1 MVPADQVV
9 AEAQTLAARFARGP
23 RSVGLV
29 KRELLRNGGGDLRAA
44 LDFELQLQAA
54 AGESADF
61 AEGVAAFRAKREP
74 DFRGA

>member
-1 MVPADQVV
+1 
-9 AEAQTLAARFARGP
+9 AQTLAARFARGP
-23 RSVGLV
+23 RSVGYI

-74 DFRGA
+74 AFRGT